1 MDLPT
6 WTGPAWADW
15 RTEAI
20 GGIRWVRRATTAV
33 ARPPDPDEQ
42 AGEPV
47 SVEGSAFDFVEEVEG
62 PEVAGHGPRRV
73 VVERNR
79 VLFNVGGSEL
89 AFDLEGARNLIAALT
104 ELVEARGGHAMT
116 TITNRH
122 GFIVE
127 DGGDWIRVTLPDW
140 LTPDQHRRFEGELDG
155 IFPPGSR
162 VKRRRPEAVSVT
174 DHHLDERKVSKPV
187 AWVWISTAMVT
198 FVHDEAPRQGI
209 ELSISHPPTVDELK
223 AAADALGMKPSDI
236 ARKAEESQPG

>member
-155 IFPPGSR
+155 IFPPGS
-162 VKRRRPEAVSVT
+162 
-174 DHHLDERKVSKPV
+174 
-187 AWVWISTAMVT
+187 
-198 FVHDEAPRQGI
+198 QGI